1 MLYIFEIIWKLRRKT
16 LKEMTTTRAG
26 VYVGLDLA
34 ALLKAMIIVGHG
46 TKIFVP
52 SMIFVSL
59 QE

>member
-1 MLYIFEIIWKLRRKT
+1 M
-16 LKEMTTTRAG
+16 KEMTTTRAG